1 MMPTKIEPCTRIMG
15 RPDGMPEEDCLALHI
30 SDDHDPIWGNVMR
43 SAWAPS
49 PEERE
54 AIANGAPIILQI
66 VGKCHPVVALYT
78 GAWAGAP
85 NPA

>member
-1 MMPTKIEPCTRIMG
+1 MMPTKIEPCTRELAPPPG
-15 RPDGMPEEDCLALHI
+15 VLEEDCAPILQI
-30 SDDHDPIWGNVMR
+30 SDEHDPIWGNVMR
-43 SAWAPS
+43 SAWVPS

-78 GAWAGAP
+78 GAD